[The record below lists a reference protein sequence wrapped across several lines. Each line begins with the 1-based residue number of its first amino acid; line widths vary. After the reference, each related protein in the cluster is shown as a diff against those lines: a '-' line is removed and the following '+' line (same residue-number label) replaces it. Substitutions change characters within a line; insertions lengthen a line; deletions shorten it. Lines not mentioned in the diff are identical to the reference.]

1 MDPEEGAERIREE
14 LWRCFARAGRGS
26 IQDTQRQLGVGKS
39 YFRDLKRGKT
49 LDVVMLLATLK
60 VLGEEPSAFF
70 VRALSPLELEPP
82 TGETPRIVQLAQARV
97 EELKEAGD
105 WEKES

>member
-26 IQDTQRQLGVGKS
+26 IQDTQKRLGVGKS
-39 YFRDLKRGKT
+39 YFRDLRRGKT
-49 LDVVMLLATLK
+49 LDVVMLLATLR
-60 VLGEEPSAFF
+60 VLGEEPAAFF

-82 TGETPRIVQLAQARV
+82 TGEAPRIVQLARARI
-97 EELKEAGD
+97 ETLRAEGKLEDEA
-105 WEKES
+105 